1 MSKDSN
7 PRHVGVAS
15 DPGAWSVKLGDS
27 QTGSQTLPFSRGKKT
42 KYKVF
47 RRKGNSFSIK
57 LKFERGSPPVAEAML
72 EN

>member
-42 KYKVF
+42 KYKVSAE
-47 RRKGNSFSIK
+47 KEILLQSNSS
-57 LKFERGSPPVAEAML
+57 FESEHSCC
-72 EN
+72 